1 MGETT
6 TINGMPFFAAQKEY
20 DHHREEFESA
30 VVSVFQHGRH
40 LQGTEIAQF
49 ENLVAQRTGRKHAV
63 AVGSCTDALHF
74 SLIAGGIKPG
84 DEVLV
89 TCFSFI
95 ASVSC
100 IIRAGAI
107 PVFVDI
113 GEDFQ
118 TDLDKAASLITD
130 KTKAILY
137 VQLLGNM
144 GRPKDVEAFADKHN
158 LLLIEDAAQSLGSA
172 YNGQRSGSVGSVSC
186 FSFDPTKVLSAP
198 GSGGLALTDDPAVAE
213 EIRRLRYH
221 GKQNGC
227 VQRIGFNSQMSSI
240 TASLLTVKLAHDD
253 EWRKRRGFVARRYK
267 EQLRGL
273 GIEFPPHPTEVE
285 HAYHKFVLRH
295 PWRDTIVTQL
305 KKRSIPVM
313 IHYDRLIP
321 DQPALKTT
329 EHRCGD
335 LTTAKAVVGD
345 VFSLPVHPF
354 VTDDEID
361 FICMAVRN
369 VVNSL

>member
-6 TINGMPFFAAQKEY
+6 TISGMPFFAAQREY

-30 VVSVFQHGRH
+30 VVSVLQHGRH
-40 LQGTEIAQF
+40 LQGTEIARF
-49 ENLVAQRTGRKHAV
+49 EDLVAQKTGRRHAV

-74 SLIAGGIKPG
+74 SLIAGGIQPG

-100 IIRAGAI
+100 IVRAGAV

-137 VQLLGNM
+137 VQLFGNM
-144 GRPKDVEAFADKHN
+144 GKPNDVETFAEKHN
-158 LLLIEDAAQSLGSA
+158 LLLIEDAAQSLGAA
-172 YNGQRSGSVGSVSC
+172 YKGQRSGSVGSVSC

-198 GSGGLALTDDPAVAE
+198 GSGGLALIDDPAVAE
-213 EIRRLRYH
+213 EIRGLRYH

-227 VQRIGFNSQMSSI
+227 FQRIGFNSQMSSI
-240 TASLLTVKLAHDD
+240 SASLLTVKLSHDD
-253 EWRKRRGFVARRYK
+253 DWRRRRNAVAAQYR
-267 EQLRGL
+267 EQLDGL
-273 GIEFPPHPTEVE
+273 GLEFPPHPAEVE

-305 KKRSIPVM
+305 KKRNIPVM
-313 IHYDRLIP
+313 IHYDSLIP
-321 DQPALKTT
+321 DQPALKTVV
-329 EHRCGD
+329 HRCGD
-335 LTTAKAVVGD
+335 LTMANEIVRD

-354 VTDDEID
+354 LTDDEID

-369 VVNSL
+369 IVNSL